1 MKIIAALVASLFLI
15 AACNEDKEAEAGDV
29 TIEDLAPLPTR
40 TADLGITLGTRY
52 EFNADDGTQNKM
64 RLFLSKQFLEN
75 NVIKVAWT
83 RKIGRTVNFFRNET
97 IDGTNYRDT
106 GDIFLEYSRSF

>member
-15 AACNEDKEAEAGDV
+15 AACNEDKEAQADDITV
-29 TIEDLAPLPTR
+29 EDLAPLPTR
-40 TADLGITLGTRY
+40 TADLGIKLGTRY

-64 RLFLSKQFLEN
+64 RLFLSKKFLED

-83 RKIGRTVNFFRNET
+83 RKIGRTVNFFRSDT
-97 IDGTNYRDT
+97 VDGVSYRDT
-106 GDIFLEYSRSF
+106 GNIYLEYSRSF

>member
-1 MKIIAALVASLFLI
+1 MKIIVTLIASLFLI
-15 AACNEDKEAEAGDV
+15 VACSEEKEAEAGDV
-29 TIEDLAPLPTR
+29 TVEDLAPLSTR

-64 RLFLSKQFLEN
+64 RLFLSKQFLED
-75 NVIKVAWT
+75 NVIKIAWT
-83 RKIGRTVNFFRNET
+83 RKIGRTLNFFRSDT
-97 IDGTNYRDT
+97 VDGVSYRDT

>member
-1 MKIIAALVASLFLI
+1 MKIIVTLIASLFLI
-15 AACNEDKEAEAGDV
+15 VACSEEKEAEAGDV
-29 TIEDLAPLPTR
+29 TVEDIAPLSTR

-64 RLFLSKQFLEN
+64 RLFLSKQFLED
-75 NVIKVAWT
+75 NVIKIAWT
-83 RKIGRTVNFFRNET
+83 RKIGRTVNFFRSDT
-97 IDGTNYRDT
+97 VDGVSYRDT

>member
-1 MKIIAALVASLFLI
+1 MKIIVALIASLFLI
-15 AACNEDKEAEAGDV
+15 VACSEEKEAEAGDV
-29 TIEDLAPLPTR
+29 TVEDLAPLSSR

-64 RLFLSKQFLEN
+64 RLFLSKQFLED
-75 NVIKVAWT
+75 NVIKIAWT
-83 RKIGRTVNFFRNET
+83 RKIGRTLNFFRSDT
-97 IDGTNYRDT
+97 VDGVSYRDT